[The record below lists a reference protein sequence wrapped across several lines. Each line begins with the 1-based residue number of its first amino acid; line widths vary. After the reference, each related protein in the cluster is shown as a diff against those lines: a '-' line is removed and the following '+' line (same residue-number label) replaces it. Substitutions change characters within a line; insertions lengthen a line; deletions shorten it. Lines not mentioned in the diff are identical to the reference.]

1 MCCTGACLYEDYTG
15 ECTIGNGYFPD
26 DAWCQLPPEENEFKE
41 QEEIRKPKSF
51 CLSDDP
57 KDQKEWDE
65 YRNKLIIKWF
75 NEDYKKWKEHQNDE
89 TT

>member
-1 MCCTGACLYEDYTG
+1 MCYTGACLYEEYTG

-41 QEEIRKPKSF
+41 
-51 CLSDDP
+51 
-57 KDQKEWDE
+57 
-65 YRNKLIIKWF
+65 
-75 NEDYKKWKEHQNDE
+75 HQNDE